1 MLIKKITFPLLL
13 TIAFPLLSPANVH
26 SLPDATDATTLET
39 TTTEVRSETATPASK
54 LDPVTPATG
63 IEAEPETPETPVV
76 VSRKLVLS
84 LKQRRVYVYEDDKAI
99 ANYRVAIGKKGWE
112 TPKGDFKVLQK
123 VENPVWKNPWN
134 GKISQ
139 PGPKSPL
146 GLRWIGFWTDGKNA
160 IGFHGTPG
168 EHLLGQAVSH
178 GCVRMRN
185 ADIIAMF
192 ELVDIDTPVIVR

>member
-26 SLPDATDATTLET
+26 SLPDATDATTLES

-99 ANYRVAIGKKGWE
+99 ANYRVAIGKKGM
-112 TPKGDFKVLQK
+112 G
-123 VENPVWKNPWN
+123 NP
-134 GKISQ
+134 Q
-139 PGPKSPL
+139 RRL
-146 GLRWIGFWTDGKNA
+146 
-160 IGFHGTPG
+160 
-168 EHLLGQAVSH
+168 
-178 GCVRMRN
+178 
-185 ADIIAMF
+185 
-192 ELVDIDTPVIVR
+192 